1 MLDNIKK
8 YVLLCIHNN
17 YTKREEVRI
26 LNILTP
32 KKFLQ
37 VGGAI
42 LLVVGILGY
51 IGVIGP
57 SADKSIFGN
66 FWWFDN
72 AENIAH
78 TVLGIAG
85 LVASAIFPASL
96 QRSLVIVLGIMGI
109 IVGVYNFGGSQLL
122 GANLESPADLIL
134 HLVVG
139 AWAIFA
145 AFNKSGQ
152 KAPTESK

>member
-1 MLDNIKK
+1 M
-8 YVLLCIHNN
+8 
-17 YTKREEVRI
+17 RI
-26 LNILTP
+26 LNIFTP

-42 LLVVGILGY
+42 LLVVGVLGF

-57 SADKSIFGN
+57 SADKSIFGA

-78 TVLGIAG
+78 TILGIAG
-85 LVASAIFPASL
+85 LVASAILPASL
-96 QRSLVIVLGIMGI
+96 QRSLVIVLGIVGV

-139 AWAIFA
+139 AWALFA
-145 AFNKSGQ
+145 AFSKSG
-152 KAPTESK
+152 KAASTESK